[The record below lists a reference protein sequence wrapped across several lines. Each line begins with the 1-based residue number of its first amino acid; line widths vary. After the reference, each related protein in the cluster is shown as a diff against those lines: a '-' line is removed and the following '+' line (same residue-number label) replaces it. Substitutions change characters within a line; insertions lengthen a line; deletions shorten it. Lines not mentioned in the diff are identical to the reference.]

1 MGKMA
6 LKSWQVES
14 RLVSKDEFEAGARRL
29 RNNMIIDSHA
39 HILPEKCLSVIRS
52 GQFAP
57 QVTIGP
63 GKRGGEALVS
73 RVTILG
79 KESVQRNTIPEELFN
94 LDLRLTHMKEMG
106 VNRQIL
112 SAITGMTYYGLDASL
127 SKEIAAML
135 NEEIATIAEKMPE
148 KFHCMANVPLQ
159 DPEAAAAELERAV
172 KRGHIGVKIGT
183 NVAGINLND
192 PALDVFWAKAESLDE
207 PVFIH
212 PADIIGAEDR
222 MKEFF
227 MANLIANPLDTTVAA
242 ACLIFGGVL
251 DRFPKIKI
259 VLAHLGGFVPWIR
272 GRWQHGYNVFEQTRV
287 KGAGAPDNYLGRLYY
302 DTVIHNADCL
312 EFAVKT
318 IGADA
323 ILYGTDYPWAIGLL
337 GRAAEIPGLSR
348 LSKADQEKILGGNTK
363 RIYKI

>member
-1 MGKMA
+1 M
-6 LKSWQVES
+6 V
-14 RLVSKDEFEAGARRL
+14 
-29 RNNMIIDSHA
+29 IDFHA
-39 HILPEKCLSVIRS
+39 HILPERCLKAIRA

-57 QVTIGP
+57 QVTIGV

-79 KESVQRNTIPEELFN
+79 KEEVQRNTIPEELLN
-94 LDLRLTHMKEMG
+94 LDLRLAHMKEMG
-106 VNRQIL
+106 VDKQIL

-127 SKEIAAML
+127 NKDIAAML
-135 NEEIATIAEKMPE
+135 NEEIAGVAERMPE

-159 DPEAAAAELERAV
+159 DPEASATELERAV

-183 NVAGINLND
+183 NVAGINLNN
-192 PALDVFWAKAESLDE
+192 PELDVFWAKAESLDV

-212 PADIIGAEDR
+212 PADIIGAQDR
-222 MKEFF
+222 MKQFF
-227 MANLIANPLDTTVAA
+227 MANIIANPLDTTIAV

-251 DRFPKIKI
+251 DRFPKMKI

-272 GRWQHGYNVFEQTRV
+272 GRWEQGYKVFEATR
-287 KGAGAPDNYLGRLYY
+287 AGGGEAPDNYLEKLYY

-318 IGADA
+318 IGSQA

-337 GRAAEIPGLSR
+337 GGAAEVPGLSR
-348 LSKADQEKILGGNTK
+348 LSEADREKILGGNAK